1 MKFCIVMVNYNMYAF
16 NRKSINMIHTTIYI
30 IYQSI
35 LINNVNHDTKQCLFW
50 HTLNCLRKTKYKNKQ
65 TSKQTNKQRN
75 KQIVDDD
82 CLIIILDNILYP
94 NLSLVLINLQKI
106 KQELNAIFQWVA
118 NLALMQ
124 RIQIFVMTMGT

>member
-1 MKFCIVMVNYNMYAF
+1 MKFCIVMVNYNIYAF

-35 LINNVNHDTKQCLFW
+35 LINNVNHDAYKCLCW

-65 TSKQTNKQRN
+65 TSTQRNKQRN

-82 CLIIILDNILYP
+82 CLIIILDTILYT
-94 NLSLVLINLQKI
+94 NLSLVLNNLQKI
-106 KQELNAIFQWVA
+106 QQELNAIFQWVA
-118 NLALMQ
+118 HLALMQ
-124 RIQIFVMTMGT
+124 RIEIFVMTMGT